1 MMNVNDY
8 FKNDEYWSEHI
19 NKSLEEDFYGQM
31 STKLIL
37 IQKENVQT
45 QDVELDNIQNSL

>member
-19 NKSLEEDFYGQM
+19 NKSLEEDLWIDEYKTYFTGM
-31 STKLIL
+31 GAGLGAGAGAGSGTSI
-37 IQKENVQT
+37 
-45 QDVELDNIQNSL
+45 